1 MVKRCKKRSPHN
13 KSHSHRPHHCFIEI
27 HELWTT
33 TRQIN
38 PHTYI
43 ISLAVIDF
51 IALWWQVVGSSEHK
65 IITSANYFEYCH
77 KIGKYGSTMQAV
89 WLFGKPHWDAMVSS
103 TNIIAICHCIA
114 QYTDTH
120 RTLNRIKFIFPS
132 MQWLMQ
138 TSCGF
143 KVRANHQKY
152 FTSPTSC
159 RCDFCAQ
166 CGLLYIY
173 QKPKLLYSVVRS
185 FTCIR
190 KFGFNI
196 SNQQAIYKYL
206 RA

>member
-1 MVKRCKKRSPHN
+1 MPY
-13 KSHSHRPHHCFIEI
+13 E
-27 HELWTT
+27 
-33 TRQIN
+33 
-38 PHTYI
+38 
-43 ISLAVIDF
+43 
-51 IALWWQVVGSSEHK
+51 
-65 IITSANYFEYCH
+65 
-77 KIGKYGSTMQAV
+77 AV
-89 WLFGKPHWDAMVSS
+89 WLFGKPHRDAMVSS

-173 QKPKLLYSVVRS
+173 PKPKLLYSVVRS
-185 FTCIR
+185 FGRSHAYGNLALTIR
-190 KFGFNI
+190 ISQQFTIICERRPGFACN
-196 SNQQAIYKYL
+196 
-206 RA
+206 